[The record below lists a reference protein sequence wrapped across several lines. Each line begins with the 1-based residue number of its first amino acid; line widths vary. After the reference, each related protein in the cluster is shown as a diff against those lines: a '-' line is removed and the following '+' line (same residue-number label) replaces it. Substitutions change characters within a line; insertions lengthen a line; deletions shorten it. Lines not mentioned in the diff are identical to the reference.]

1 MVCVRDISVGRR
13 VVFWVGV
20 SMGLFGKV
28 FADEVGEVWV
38 ADLVTK
44 AVEAV
49 WVIES
54 CYQSSQCHVRDKSTT
69 QMYHV
74 SVRGRPRCRWHLQL
88 RHIGCCCRPMELSG
102 ESEAARWEI

>member
-1 MVCVRDISVGRR
+1 MVCVRDISAGRR

-20 SMGLFGKV
+20 RVGLFGKV

-38 ADLVTK
+38 ANLVTE

-54 CYQSSQCHVRDKSTT
+54 C
-69 QMYHV
+69 
-74 SVRGRPRCRWHLQL
+74 
-88 RHIGCCCRPMELSG
+88 
-102 ESEAARWEI
+102 